1 MRDYREPGDVNL
13 EDKGDYLMS
22 MLFIQTW
29 DIIEGKMDEYSK
41 FISEV
46 YLPETTSMGFA
57 PAGGYYV
64 EVGVGPR
71 IVAVHSI
78 DDYDALSTFIRKK
91 QFKRL
96 TDTLKSIVYNYS
108 RYVLEPTGRTKREKY
123 TIQKGV
129 WKFNQY
135 YDVRPGMKE
144 KYGEFVLH
152 EHIPTVEKIDYVEIT
167 GGWNVSFGSGAEI
180 HAEFTFKDPAD
191 IGRLLGNED
200 FRSITLKLKSEF
212 VMNYSS
218 RILRCTERF
227 DDHKWFKL

>member
-1 MRDYREPGDVNL
+1 
-13 EDKGDYLMS
+13 MS

-29 DIIEGKMDEYSK
+29 DIAEGKLDEYSK

-46 YLPETTSMGFA
+46 HVPETTSMGFI
-57 PAGGYYV
+57 PVGGYYV
-64 EVGVGPR
+64 EIGVGPR
-71 IVAVHSI
+71 IIAVHSI
-78 DDYDALSTFIRKK
+78 DDYDALSTIITKK

-96 TDTLKSIVYNYS
+96 TDTLKSIVCNYS
-108 RYVLEPTGRTKREKY
+108 RYILEPTGRTKHEKY

-144 KYGEFVLH
+144 KYAEFVLRD
-152 EHIPTVEKIDYVEIT
+152 HIPTVEKIDYVEIT
-167 GGWNVSFGSGAEI
+167 GGWNVSFGSGTEI
-180 HAEFTFKDPAD
+180 IAEFTFKDPAD
-191 IGRLLGNED
+191 IGRLLISED
-200 FRSITLKLKSEF
+200 FRRITLKLKNEF
-212 VMNYSS
+212 VTNYSS